1 MPAKRRLTEREF
13 ASVRPLL
20 RISPER
26 QDAAYAIL
34 VANKSYTTVAAE
46 YGCSRQSIGD
56 AVNSVWDTYQR
67 VLASQAAEEDDA
79 TIPPGWE
86 RVTLVAPTEIIAAF
100 RNVISAF
107 RNESEKRSH

>member
-26 QDAAYAIL
+26 QDAAYAVL
-34 VANKSYTTVAAE
+34 VANESYTTVAAQ

-56 AVNSVWDTYQR
+56 AVNSVWDTYQK
-67 VLASQAAEEDDA
+67 VLASQAAEDDSL
-79 TIPPGWE
+79 IPPGWE
-86 RVTLVAPTEIIAAF
+86 RVTLVAPTEIISAF
-100 RNVISAF
+100 RNVINAF
-107 RNESEKRSH
+107 RHESEKSGH

>member
-26 QDAAYAIL
+26 QDAAYAVL
-34 VANKSYTTVAAE
+34 VANESYTTVAAQ

-56 AVNSVWDTYQR
+56 AVNSVWDTYQK
-67 VLASQAAEEDDA
+67 VLASQAAEDDA
-79 TIPPGWE
+79 LIPPGWE
-86 RVTLVAPTEIIAAF
+86 RVTLVAPTEIISAF
-100 RNVISAF
+100 RNVINAF
-107 RNESEKRSH
+107 RHESEKSGH